1 MGSVWE
7 FFFVPHRTF
16 QILSLHDGLQDIR
29 RNLQFVRIFTCALFD
44 YLIDCMKLLKI
55 YRPLK

>member
-16 QILSLHDGLQDIR
+16 QILSLQDIR